1 MRLRSLEGWPLL
13 LNVHFLRRQ
22 AARERKAAKSAVT
35 DAARERH
42 LQMAARYTAL
52 AEQLENVE
60 ERESA

>member
-1 MRLRSLEGWPLL
+1 MRLRSLEGAVL

-22 AARERKAAKSAVT
+22 TARERKAAKSAIT

-52 AEQLENVE
+52 AEQLENAE